1 MDGPAD
7 SALGCG
13 GIAPRDG
20 DHCTGSVLDADARRG
35 YLPRVGV
42 SPSLLDIQELF
53 HRISGDGRE
62 QVAGVDAPIQ
72 EPLYGRRSQIH
83 FDLRMAEGHHD

>member
-53 HRISGDGRE
+53 HRISGDH
-62 QVAGVDAPIQ
+62 VAGVDASNQ
-72 EPLYGRRSQIH
+72 EPLEAFVGDAVRSTLI
-83 FDLRMAEGHHD
+83 